1 MESYD
6 VLDYPEPKTLAETI
20 GETLGGFIEAP
31 NVGARQ
37 QATDA
42 AFWQVPAQIVGP
54 NAWPQIKQGIDT
66 MMLLRQEPVLVVTPS
81 IFIFGKH

>member
-1 MESYD
+1 MMCLTTST
-6 VLDYPEPKTLAETI
+6 KTLAETI

-31 NVGARQ
+31 KVGGTRNQMA
-37 QATDA
+37 DA
-42 AFWQVPAQIVGP
+42 AFWQVPAEIVGP
-54 NAWPQIKQGIDT
+54 HAWPQIKQGIDT